1 MWYHTVVGKERCPI
15 ADTWGQTE
23 TGVHMIAPLPGAS
36 PTKPG
41 SCTLP
46 WPGIIADI
54 VNEDGS
60 PVRDSNGGLLVIK
73 KPFPSLA
80 RTIAG
85 DPERFQRTYFPEN
98 LGGYY

>member
-1 MWYHTVVGKERCPI
+1 LGTVGEPINPEAWMWYHTVVGKERCPI
-15 ADTWGQTE
+15 ADTWWQTE
-23 TGVHMIAPLPGAS
+23 TGVHMIAPLPGAV

-46 WPGIIADI
+46 LPGIMADI

-60 PVRDSNGGLLVIK
+60 PVRDSNGGLLVIR

-85 DPERFQRTYFPEN
+85 DPD
-98 LGGYY
+98 